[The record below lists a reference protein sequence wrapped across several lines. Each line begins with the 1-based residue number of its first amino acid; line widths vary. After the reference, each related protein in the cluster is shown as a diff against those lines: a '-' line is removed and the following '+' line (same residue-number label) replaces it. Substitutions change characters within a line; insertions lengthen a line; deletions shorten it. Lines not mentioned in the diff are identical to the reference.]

1 MGILVKQILGK
12 FDELSFLEALPVDLK
27 LDNKMVDDLKVDWQ
41 EIGNP
46 IDVLKQPGDPF
57 KGLQIR
63 LVQIPSEIIHETVK
77 LRDLPNNQRF
87 LLGELLGEDLNGL
100 GENIL
105 AILVELLDSSVIGV
119 DHRFLDIKLS
129 CKIIINC
136 IDLLFY
142 CFIVN
147 IVPY

>member
-1 MGILVKQILGK
+1 MGILVKQILDK

-27 LDNKMVDDLKVDWQ
+27 LDNKMVDYLKVDWK

-46 IDVLKQPGDPF
+46 IDVLKQLGNPF

-77 LRDLPNNQRF
+77 LRDLPNNQGF
-87 LLGELLGEDLNGL
+87 LLGELLGEEPNGL
-100 GENIL
+100 GEDIF
-105 AILVELLDSSVIGV
+105 AILVKLLNSSVIGV
-119 DHRFLDIKLS
+119 DHGFLDIKLGR
-129 CKIIINC
+129 KVIINC
-136 IDLLFY
+136 VDLLFY